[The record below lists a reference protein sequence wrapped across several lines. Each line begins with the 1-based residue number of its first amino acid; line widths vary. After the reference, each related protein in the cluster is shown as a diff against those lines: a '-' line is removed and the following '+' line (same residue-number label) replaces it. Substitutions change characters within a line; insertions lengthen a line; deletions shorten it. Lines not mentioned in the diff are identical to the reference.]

1 MYLFS
6 FYTNYSEVIKM
17 YRLSN
22 NAPLFSRSTFVNQKQ
37 YAPIHWHTKHE
48 LYYLI
53 NGKTKHLVGEKT
65 FFLQKGNLIFI
76 PKGTLHS
83 TDSEECLNRERVLVS
98 FKDNIIPEHFEDFIA
113 ELSRENFIYISS
125 EHLPIIDDIFLRIEK
140 EFNEGNP
147 YSQELIE
154 AYILE
159 LIAVICRFRK
169 KGEKPKLDP
178 KDQLLYDISKH
189 IQKNYHSDLSL
200 DTLSFQFGMSK
211 NYLSS
216 RYKTV
221 FGIGINDYINFIRIL
236 HAEKLLKTTNH
247 SISRIATECGY
258 NDSNYFSTVFKKA
271 NGITPYK
278 YRQTY
283 KQ

>member
-1 MYLFS
+1 MT
-6 FYTNYSEVIKM
+6 FYTIYNEVIIM

-22 NAPLFSRSTFVNQKQ
+22 NAPIFSRSTFINQKQ
-37 YAPIHWHTKHE
+37 FAPIHWHTKHE

-76 PKGTLHS
+76 PKGTIHS

-98 FKDNIIPEHFEDFIA
+98 FKDNIIPEHFEPLIQ
-113 ELSRENFIYISS
+113 ELSSEYFIYIPD
-125 EHLPIIDDIFLRIEK
+125 EHLYRVDEIFLKIE
-140 EFNEGNP
+140 EENMNNNP
-147 YSQELIE
+147 YKQEMIE
-154 AYILE
+154 SYILQ
-159 LIAVICRFRK
+159 LLAVICRYRI

-200 DTLSFQFGMSK
+200 DTLSLQFGMSK

-221 FGIGINDYINFIRIL
+221 FGIGLNDYINFIRIL
-236 HAEKLLKTTNH
+236 HSEKLLKTTNY
-247 SISRIATECGY
+247 SISRIASECGY

-271 NGITPYK
+271 NGVTPYK
-278 YRQTY
+278 YRKTY
-283 KQ
+283 RK

>member
-1 MYLFS
+1 M
-6 FYTNYSEVIKM
+6 
-17 YRLSN
+17 
-22 NAPLFSRSTFVNQKQ
+22 NQKQ